1 MGFKDGVGALDVLD
15 TVVGDGVGVP
25 VVGGAVGAADEAFEV
40 GAGDE
45 AQGAEGEFQFGA
57 GAEIEF
63 GDGLGA
69 AVEVDG
75 HGDDGGLAGVQ
86 RFDVAQVVEVAI
98 LLFVVQV
105 NPAVVAADGVVL
117 QSLEDVGVLPAAAGH
132 NAGNE
137 FRPAAEPDGAQELL
151 ENGNIGAGLT
161 CQIKQSRH

>member
-1 MGFKDGVGALDVLD
+1 VGALDVLD

-25 VVGGAVGAADEAFEV
+25 VVGGAVGAADDASEV
-40 GAGDE
+40 GTGDE

-57 GAEIEF
+57 GAKIEL

-86 RFDVAQVVEVAI
+86 GVDVAQVVEVAI

-105 NPAVVAADGVVL
+105 NPAVVADDDVVL
-117 QSLEDVGVLPAAAGH
+117 QPLEHVGVLPAAAGH

-137 FRPAAEPDGAQELL
+137 FGPAAEPDGAQELL
-151 ENGNIGAGLT
+151 EDGNIGAGLT
-161 CQIKQSRH
+161 CQIRQSRHL